1 MMLRGSLIVHG
12 SDLEKLARRAIAD
25 SGLRLSWSREEDLLA
40 ELIAVAWELS
50 EPGARSG
57 SSLPR

>member
-1 MMLRGSLIVHG
+1 MLSRPLVVHG
-12 SDLEKLARRAIAD
+12 ADFERLARAAIRD
-25 SGLRLSWSREEDLLA
+25 SGLRLSLDGEEDLLA

-50 EPGARSG
+50 EPGAQSG